1 MATAPNRIFPFLK
14 NSSPGDKSMKA
25 LLGGKGA
32 NLCEMA
38 RLGVNIPAGFTIT
51 TEVCQ
56 EFYRVGGDLPP
67 GLMDE
72 VKASLALVEAEMGKK
87 FADPDNTLLLSVRS
101 GAALSMPGMMD
112 TVLNLGLNDAI
123 VEGLAKQAGN
133 ERFALDCYRRLLQMF
148 GDAVLG
154 IEHAEFEHEI
164 VLLKK
169 KAGVKFDCELGAE
182 HLRELVAA
190 YKAVYARN
198 KLELPQDPWE
208 QLRMGIDAVFRSW
221 NIPRAVKYREINKIS
236 GLKGTAVN
244 VQAMVY
250 GNYNSGGG
258 ASGTGVLFTRN
269 PATGENKL
277 YGEFLMDAQGED
289 VVAGI
294 RTPTPISEMASLM
307 PEIYTELHDTVK
319 ALEVHMKDMQDTEF
333 TVQDGRLFMLQT
345 RNGKRTGAA
354 ALRAAIEM
362 EGEGLVTADE
372 AVLMVEPRHLDQLLH
387 PMFVNEKAYQ
397 PHVIAKGL
405 AASPGAAVGKIVF
418 TAEAAEEAAK
428 AGEHV
433 ILCRTETSP
442 EDVGGMHA
450 AEGILTSRG
459 GMTSHAAV
467 VARGWGKPCVCGCEA
482 LRIDERAGTL
492 TVAATQQVFKAGAY
506 ISINGTT
513 GEVVKGAQP
522 VAKPSAESGDLATF
536 MKWVDA
542 RRRLKVLTNADT
554 PEDAKVAI
562 ANGAQGIGLCR
573 TEHMFFASAQRIAA
587 VRRMIAAV
595 ELHSPCAD
603 EALAE
608 LQGYQTQDFEGL
620 FRAMDGKPVTIRLLD
635 PPLHEFLPQADDA
648 AGFGS
653 ALGRLCDQ
661 LAPEL
666 GVEPGAVQSKLEALK
681 ETNPMLGL
689 RGCRL
694 GVLYPEIT
702 RMQVR
707 AIIEAAIHVTNEGCA
722 VHPHI
727 MIPLVAIEDELTNQ
741 VGVVRETAAQVMRDL
756 NATVDY
762 KVGTMI
768 EIPRGALR
776 AGDLAATAEFFS
788 FGTNDL
794 TQTCMGISR
803 DDAQA
808 KFLNHYIKTGILAV
822 DPFETLDTLGV
833 GELVRIAAARG
844 RAARP
849 DIELGICG
857 EHGGDPASVAFF
869 EEVGLDYVSCSPLR
883 VPIARL
889 AAAQA
894 VLRAKKA

>member
-1 MATAPNRIFPFLK
+1 
-14 NSSPGDKSMKA
+14 
-25 LLGGKGA
+25 
-32 NLCEMA
+32 
-38 RLGVNIPAGFTIT
+38 
-51 TEVCQ
+51 
-56 EFYRVGGDLPP
+56 
-67 GLMDE
+67 
-72 VKASLALVEAEMGKK
+72 
-87 FADPDNTLLLSVRS
+87 
-101 GAALSMPGMMD
+101 
-112 TVLNLGLNDAI
+112 
-123 VEGLAKQAGN
+123 
-133 ERFALDCYRRLLQMF
+133 MF
-148 GDAVLG
+148 GDVVLG
-154 IEHAEFEHEI
+154 IDHDAFEHEI
-164 VLLKK
+164 VQLKQR
-169 KAGVKFDCELGAE
+169 AGVKFDCELDAS

-190 YKAVYARN
+190 YKGVYRRHNLA
-198 KLELPQDPWE
+198 LPQDPWE

-221 NIPRAVKYREINKIS
+221 NIPRAVKYREINKIT

-250 GNYNSGGG
+250 GNYNSGNG

-294 RTPTPISEMASLM
+294 RTPLPIADMSAIM
-307 PEIYTELHDTVK
+307 PEIYKELHDTVK
-319 ALEVHMKDMQDTEF
+319 GLETHMKDMQDTEF

-345 RNGKRTGAA
+345 RNGKRTGVA
-354 ALRAAIEM
+354 ALRVATEM
-362 EGEGLVTADE
+362 EREGLVTADE

-387 PMFVNEKAYQ
+387 PMFVNEKAYAKD
-397 PHVIAKGL
+397 VFAKGL

-418 TAEAAEEAAK
+418 TAEAAEAAAK

-467 VARGWGKPCVCGCEA
+467 VARGWGKPCVCGCEDLA
-482 LRIDERAGTL
+482 IDEKRQII
-492 TVAATQQVFKAGAY
+492 TVSSTGKEFKAGAY

-522 VAKPSAESGDLATF
+522 VAKPSSESGDLSKF

-554 PEDAKVAI
+554 PEDARVALS
-562 ANGAQGIGLCR
+562 NGAQGIGLCR
-573 TEHMFFASAQRIAA
+573 TEHMFFATAQRIAA

-595 ELHSPCAD
+595 ELHSPAAD

-608 LQGYQTQDFEGL
+608 LQKYQQTDFEGL

-635 PPLHEFLPQADDA
+635 PPLHEFLPQADDVTA
-648 AGFGS
+648 CGACGS

-666 GVEPGAVQSKLEALK
+666 GVEPGVVQSKLEALR

-707 AIIEAAIHVTNEGCA
+707 AIIEAAANVTREGCR

-727 MIPLVAIEDELTNQ
+727 MVPLVALEDELTHQ
-741 VGVVRETAAQVMRDL
+741 AKLIRETAAEVVESL
-756 NATVDY
+756 GAPVEF

-776 AGDLAATAEFFS
+776 AGDLAKTAEFFS

-794 TQTCMGISR
+794 TQTTMGISR

-808 KFLNHYIKTGILAV
+808 KFLGYYIKHGILAS
-822 DPFETLDTLGV
+822 DPFETLDTVGV
-833 GELVRIAAARG
+833 GELVRIAVERG
-844 RAARP
+844 RATRP
-849 DIELGICG
+849 GIELGICG

-869 EEVGLDYVSCSPLR
+869 NDVGLDYVSCSPLR

-894 VLRAKKA
+894 ALRAKAEAASK